1 MESRSARIVRTC
13 HTISVD
19 TNTLIATII
28 GIVIGVVIVAVAIT
42 LAVGAK
48 KKKQDAIS
56 FSEKEQLEGKERSGS
71 YNAGGQFSFSEG
83 EGKLK
88 DTVPLQQS
96 APKVSQQSVD
106 TTLSKKE
113 SLSLIHI

>member
-1 MESRSARIVRTC
+1 M
-13 HTISVD
+13 D

-71 YNAGGQFSFSEG
+71 YNA
-83 EGKLK
+83 
-88 DTVPLQQS
+88 
-96 APKVSQQSVD
+96 
-106 TTLSKKE
+106 
-113 SLSLIHI
+113 LSLIHI